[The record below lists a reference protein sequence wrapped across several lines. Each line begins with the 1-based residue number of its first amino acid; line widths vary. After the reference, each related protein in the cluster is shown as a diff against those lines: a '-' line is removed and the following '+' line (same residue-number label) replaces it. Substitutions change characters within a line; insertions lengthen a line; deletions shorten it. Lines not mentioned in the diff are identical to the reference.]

1 MTIFLIVNIT
11 FTIHITYGHDQDHSH
26 ATDPQNDFYYNHD
39 PYLDHEHIHDPDD
52 PGHLLPDE
60 VDPGVPDLLLI
71 ELEPRFRSLLTEYK
85 AWIN

>member
-1 MTIFLIVNIT
+1 MPLTHKMT
-11 FTIHITYGHDQDHSH
+11 H
-26 ATDPQNDFYYNHD
+26 FYYNHD
-39 PYLDHEHIHDPDD
+39 PYLDHEHTHDPDD
-52 PGHLLPDE
+52 PEPLLPDE